1 MKAYC
6 INLDHRKDKWKYVQT
21 QAPLLDLE
29 LERFPGLMNRK
40 SGHDGCRMS
49 HMALLEKLKDQDEFM
64 IIEDDMEICT
74 AYPIDVFNKSYSQL
88 PADWDMFYL
97 GATLN
102 EDLIRY
108 SENLYR
114 LKYAWATQAIIY
126 NNQNGVV
133 DYILENHNEP
143 KFSVFLAKVI
153 QEKFNCYIS
162 YPMIATQHAG
172 RSDILRKYVSYKVI
186 MDRYKKHVG

>member
-6 INLDHRKDKWKYVQT
+6 INLDSRPDKWEWVQEE
-21 QAPLLDLE
+21 AEKLGLE
-29 LERFPGLMNRK
+29 LERFSGIKRRK
-40 SGHDGCRMS
+40 GHDGCKLS
-49 HMALLEKLKDQDEFM
+49 HMTLLRQLRDQGEFM
-64 IIEDDMEICT
+64 IIEDDMEVC
-74 AYPIDVFNKSYSQL
+74 ADDPINLMNEAYSQL
-88 PADWDMFYL
+88 PGDWDMFYL

-102 EDLIRY
+102 QRLDRY

-114 LKYAWATQAIIY
+114 LKNAWATQAIIY

-143 KFSVFLAKVI
+143 KYSVFLGRKV
-153 QEKFNCYIS
+153 QDRFKCYIT

-172 RSDILRKYVSYKVI
+172 YSDILRHHVDYGVI
-186 MDRYKKHVG
+186 KKRYKKYVG